1 MNALERSPLQ
11 AQNLSNA
18 AARLKEASKMRYSR
32 LRDQAWVYWGRSG
45 TYWEEYK
52 PKTLLQ
58 WTVREGL
65 DQGDCISVG

>member
-1 MNALERSPLQ
+1 
-11 AQNLSNA
+11 
-18 AARLKEASKMRYSR
+18 MRYSR
-32 LRDQAWVYWGRSG
+32 VRDQAWVYWGRSG

-65 DQGDCISVG
+65 DQGDCISRLSACQKRQQRDLVST